1 MWSRGLNALC
11 GLTFV
16 ALTRQAEADTVS
28 KTTPRVPLTATI
40 PHLVLEPPGIRPLV
54 LSFSSVSVPGYER
67 LGLPTFSLD
76 ATWLETGR
84 FGLHTFASVTP
95 ALELDCSSLCQ
106 PMLER
111 VSGVESRFAL
121 GALGPTVPDTW
132 LYLAGGF
139 KQLTGVAPGSALA
152 PGSGTRAGAGGF
164 VRGGLAGRLAF

>member
-1 MWSRGLNALC
+1 MWSRGVSALC
-11 GLTFV
+11 GL
-16 ALTRQAEADTVS
+16 ALVVVTPQARADPVS
-28 KTTPRVPLTATI
+28 TTTSVPLTTTI
-40 PHLVLEPPGIRPLV
+40 PHLVLEPPGVRPLV
-54 LSFSSVSVPGYER
+54 LSFSSVSVPGYEH

-76 ATWLETGR
+76 ATWLEKGR
-84 FGLHTFASVTP
+84 FGLHSFASVTP

-121 GALGPTVPDTW
+121 GAVAPSVPDTW

-152 PGSGTRAGAGGF
+152 PGSGTRSGSGGF
-164 VRGGLAGRLAF
+164 VRGGFAGRLAF